1 MKPSRQQ
8 RIFNGYTIVK
18 SDFGY
23 TVYKDEKQFGTYLTL
38 SAARFNILE
47 SSNLTSTA
55 SLVNNLQK
63 SPISN

>member
-18 SDFGY
+18 SDYGY
-23 TVYKDEKQFGTYLTL
+23 AVHKEEKHFGTFLTL
-38 SAARFNILE
+38 SAARGHIL
-47 SSNLTSTA
+47 NLIAYDA
-55 SLVNNLQK
+55 SLVKVLQK